1 MRIAVLGTGEVGR
14 ALAGRCAEVGHDVV
28 VGTRDPARTR
38 ERDGYAGWLDGHPE
52 VRLVTNA
59 EAGAHAELLVNATNG
74 AGSLAALT
82 DAGVAEHPEHPGL
95 VVLDVANVLDFS
107 GGGRYPGI
115 GAAIDHSLAEQLQA
129 AFPAA
134 RVVKGLNTMNCQVM
148 ARPDRVPG
156 EHVTFVAGDDEE
168 AKATVRDL
176 LSAFGWPE
184 HRVLDLGGLDAA
196 RATEMYLPLWLS
208 LSGAAGTAEVNIA
221 VCR

>member
-38 ERDGYAGWLDGHPE
+38 ERDDYAGWLDAHDA

-59 EAGAHAELLVNATNG
+59 EAAAHAELLVNATNG

-82 DAGVAEHPEHPGL
+82 DARVADHPGL
-95 VVLDVANVLDFS
+95 VVLDVANVLDSS

-115 GAAIDHSLAEQLQA
+115 GAATDHSLAEQLQA
-129 AFPAA
+129 AFPTA
-134 RVVKGLNTMNCQVM
+134 RVVKGLNTMNCRVM
-148 ARPDRVPG
+148 ADPGRVPG

-176 LSAFGWPE
+176 LAAFGWPG

-208 LSGAAGTAEVNIA
+208 LSTAAGTAEVNIA

>member
-14 ALAGRCAEVGHDVV
+14 ALAERCAEVGHDVV

-38 ERDGYAGWLDGHPE
+38 ERDGYAGWLAAHDA
-52 VRLVTNA
+52 VRLVANA
-59 EAGAHAELLVNATNG
+59 EAGAHAELLVNATHG
-74 AGSLAALT
+74 AGSRAALT
-82 DAGVAEHPEHPGL
+82 DAGVAERPGL

-107 GGGRYPGI
+107 GGGRYPAI
-115 GAAIDHSLAEQLQA
+115 GAATDHSLAEQLQD
-129 AFPAA
+129 AFPTA

-148 ARPDRVPG
+148 VDPGRVPG

-176 LSAFGWPE
+176 LAAFGWPE

-208 LSGAAGTAEVNIA
+208 IFTAAGTADVNIA

>member
-1 MRIAVLGTGEVGR
+1 MPL
-14 ALAGRCAEVGHDVV
+14 LAHDVV
-28 VGTRDPARTR
+28 VGTRDPARNR
-38 ERDGYAGWLDGHPE
+38 ERDGYAGWLDAHPE

-82 DAGVAEHPEHPGL
+82 DAGVADHPGL

-107 GGGRYPGI
+107 SGGRFPGI

-129 AFPAA
+129 AFPTA
-134 RVVKGLNTMNCQVM
+134 RVVKGLNTMNCRVM

-156 EHVTFVAGDDEE
+156 EHVTFVAGDDAE

-176 LSAFGWPE
+176 LAGFGWPE

-208 LSGAAGTAEVNIA
+208 LFGAAGTADVNIA